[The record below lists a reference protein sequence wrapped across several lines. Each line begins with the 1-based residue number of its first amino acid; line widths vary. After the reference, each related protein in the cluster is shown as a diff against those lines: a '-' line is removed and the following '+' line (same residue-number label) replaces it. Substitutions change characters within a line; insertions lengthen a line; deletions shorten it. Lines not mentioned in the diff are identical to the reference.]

1 MEEYKQKNDSED
13 VSSLFQKRKELMS
26 QYYDALSELAELTE
40 SNVCKL
46 GVSDGRLY
54 RSWSWGS
61 SIQRNFRGESRK
73 TTIDHISNCIT
84 DVISIYDSVFDTL
97 EQPMNPNYD
106 VRTGNAELLAE
117 TKKHMMMWRNGLQ
130 ALSIMYQNDEETLNA
145 ISEINASL
153 SFRIAK
159 RFTLSFS

>member
-1 MEEYKQKNDSED
+1 MEEYNQNDSQE

-26 QYYDALSELAELTE
+26 QYYDALSELSELTE

-61 SIQRNFRGESRK
+61 GIQRNFRGESRK

-106 VRTGNAELLAE
+106 VRTGNAEMLAE

-145 ISEINASL
+145 ISEINVSL
-153 SFRIAK
+153 SLRIEK

>member
-1 MEEYKQKNDSED
+1 MEECKNNSVND

-26 QYYDALSELAELTE
+26 QYYESLSELAQLTE

-46 GVSDGRLY
+46 GVSDGKLY

-73 TTIDHISNCIT
+73 STIDHISNCIT

-97 EQPMNPNYD
+97 QEPMNPNYE
-106 VRTGNAELLAE
+106 VRTGNAEMLAE

-130 ALSIMYQNDEETLNA
+130 SLALMYQDDEETLSQ

-153 SFRIAK
+153 SFRISK
-159 RFTLSFS
+159 RFTLTSF